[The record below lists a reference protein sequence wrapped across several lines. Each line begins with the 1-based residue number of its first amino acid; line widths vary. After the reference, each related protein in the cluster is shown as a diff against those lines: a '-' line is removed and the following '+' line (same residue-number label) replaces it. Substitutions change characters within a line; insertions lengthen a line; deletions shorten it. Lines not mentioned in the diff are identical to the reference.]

1 MTVEFIKL
9 LYMLQRKQDNSEA
22 HLWQKLKHKSDRPFN
37 SVAAVCS
44 LPDPLCVCAR
54 LRPPA
59 GAAVL
64 GWRRAAEFGGPWR
77 DVATDGMRGWAGRQG
92 RPCAE

>member
-44 LPDPLCVCAR
+44 LPDPLCVCVR
-54 LRPPA
+54 GCDRRQVQRCLD
-59 GAAVL
+59 GAEPLNLEGHGETLLLTA
-64 GWRRAAEFGGPWR
+64 
-77 DVATDGMRGWAGRQG
+77 
-92 RPCAE
+92 